1 MRRAKSILAA
11 AAMLAAGLLQA
22 AEPSP
27 PDLAPP
33 VATGS
38 TPDQAAPA
46 RTESG
51 ANRDMT
57 HRLNVT
63 GMVHININVSNFD
76 RSRAFYEAL
85 GFRLAWMVPP
95 TNTPEVAAAVGMPP
109 YRVRGGLMVLEGAEH
124 RVVID
129 LLEWQSPHDDSPP
142 YPHLYHYGLG
152 RLALSTSDLDADLA
166 TLAAM
171 GVELVG
177 PPARVVVDG
186 VPSGGRF
193 VCFKDPD
200 GTVLELVERGSA
212 SSTMLRRFST
222 PSPPAER

>member
-1 MRRAKSILAA
+1 MMRYATRVLVAAVILAA
-11 AAMLAAGLLQA
+11 GPVHAAGN
-22 AEPSP
+22 P
-27 PDLAPP
+27 PP
-33 VATGS
+33 
-38 TPDQAAPA
+38 QAAPTPA
-46 RTESG
+46 AATPAQDAASP
-51 ANRDMT
+51 
-57 HRLNVT
+57 RLHVT

-85 GFRLAWMVPP
+85 GFRLVWMVPP

-109 YRVRGGLMVLEGAEH
+109 YRVRGGIMRLEGADPP
-124 RVVID
+124 VVID

-193 VCFKDPD
+193 VCFRDPD
-200 GTVLELVERGSA
+200 GTVLELVEPGSA
-212 SSTMLRRFST
+212 TRRALQGSGKT
-222 PSPPAER
+222 PGN